1 MPAKKAKEETTEAA
15 MESTTAPNISEIDL
29 RAIPVTD
36 LLCLR
41 DRIDEI
47 LAEPDTARMGEND
60 LLLEYDVK
68 IRSRREIKC
77 RNNGSSRLNGILGPR
92 MIAMAPGRLEAEFES
107 QVFSPLNA
115 DMYDLL
121 EDHNNTCN
129 KIRQASSMMPAYIE
143 HKPIFDPA
151 PQVIESN

>member
-1 MPAKKAKEETTEAA
+1 MPAKKAKEEKAA
-15 MESTTAPNISEIDL
+15 ETAESTTAPNISEIDL
-29 RAIPVTD
+29 RALPVTD
-36 LLCLR
+36 LLHLR

-47 LAEPDTARMGEND
+47 LAEPDTARMGDND
-60 LLLEYDVK
+60 LLLEYDVR
-68 IRSRREIKC
+68 IRSKREVKC

-121 EDHNNTCN
+121 EDHNSTGNRL
-129 KIRQASSMMPAYIE
+129 RQASSMMPAYIE

-151 PQVIESN
+151 PQVIEGN